1 MKLHKTLYLK
11 FLLTYLC
18 FGALCFIAT
27 ATFTSDMILK
37 NLTKTQA
44 DSLYKE
50 SQLVAVTYGTEVRK
64 NADAQENARTQLK
77 AIDTYISAEI
87 RIIDNKG
94 RQILDSREETDSS
107 SPREFPDFDPTSSG
121 SSYYMTGDFYGTYK
135 EEMLSVFY
143 PITSN
148 YKVIGYVII
157 NTPMSSIKAS
167 RDRILNI

>member
-94 RQILDSREETDSS
+94 RQILDSR
-107 SPREFPDFDPTSSG
+107 
-121 SSYYMTGDFYGTYK
+121 
-135 EEMLSVFY
+135 
-143 PITSN
+143 
-148 YKVIGYVII
+148 
-157 NTPMSSIKAS
+157 
-167 RDRILNI
+167 